1 VIILLSG
8 SAPPSDQIRD
18 QIRGLIASGQLAA
31 DDRIPSVR
39 QLAKDLAVAPGTV
52 AKAYR
57 ALESE
62 GLLATRTGSGTRVST
77 TATTTRRPVLDA
89 ALALAAASAR
99 AGVDLD
105 ATIQILRAVWTDPS
119 DSTRQRAL
127 GPPHAQSNRP
137 APQSPWQESEHP

>member
-1 VIILLSG
+1 MIILLSG
-8 SAPPSDQIRD
+8 SAPPTDQIRD

-31 DDRIPSVR
+31 NDRLPSVR

-57 ALESE
+57 ALEAE
-62 GLLATRTGSGTRVST
+62 RLLITRTGSGTRVST

-89 ALALAAASAR
+89 ARTLADTSSR

-105 ATIQILRAVWTDPS
+105 TTIQILRAVWTAPGDG
-119 DSTRQRAL
+119 TA
-127 GPPHAQSNRP
+127 ANEKP
-137 APQSPWQESEHP
+137 ATDV

>member
-8 SAPPSDQIRD
+8 SAPPTDQIRD

-31 DDRIPSVR
+31 NDRLPSVR

-57 ALESE
+57 ALETE
-62 GLLATRTGSGTRVST
+62 RLLITRTGSGTRVST

-89 ALALAAASAR
+89 ARTLADTSSR

-105 ATIQILRAVWTDPS
+105 TTIQILRAVWT
-119 DSTRQRAL
+119 
-127 GPPHAQSNRP
+127 
-137 APQSPWQESEHP
+137 APGDGTIANEKPTTNV